1 MQIYRA
7 IKYIRLSYTDDKTVE
22 SNSVSNQRKLID
34 DFISQHPE
42 IEAVGEKI
50 DDGYSGVL
58 FDRPAFLEM
67 MELVKKGEVNC
78 VIVKDL
84 SRLGREYVETGRYLR
99 RIFPTYGVRFIAI
112 NDNLDT
118 LTEKAD
124 EITVSV
130 KNIMNEAYSRDI
142 SVKTRTALDIKRRSG
157 DFVGAFTV
165 YGYLKTGEHH
175 KSLIIDEYA
184 ANVVRDIF
192 RKRLDGF
199 SAAHIADE
207 LNKAGILS
215 PLAYKR
221 ENGLPYAKNGYA
233 DKEDCK
239 WSATT
244 VLRILSDEVY
254 TGTMVQGKQTTPHF
268 KLKERETKPSSEW
281 VRVEGTHEPIISK
294 SDFDLVQKL
303 KNLDTRTAPQSDKVY
318 LFSGVLICGC
328 CGGRMTR
335 KTNRYKDKEYFYYFC
350 PAGKKGGCASSSMIK
365 ESDLI
370 ECVRESLKSHINS
383 VISLNSIINGVS
395 QERINKALV
404 SEYSGYIKSNEEQ
417 LAKIENFK
425 RNLYENLVSGIISK
439 EEFLQY
445 KQEYSAKGE
454 NIKSAIQRWNDKLTE
469 VLENRGDRNRWI
481 NHFLQYSEMEEIDRS
496 VITRLIQSVT
506 INADKSIEIRFNYQ
520 DEYQKS
526 MEFFKDSFDERRAG

>member
-1 MQIYRA
+1 MQKFKA
-7 IKYIRLSYTDDKTVE
+7 IKYIRLSYTDDKSVE

-34 DFISQHPE
+34 DFIAQHSE
-42 IEAVGEKI
+42 IEVAAEKV

-58 FDRPAFLEM
+58 FDRPAFMEM
-67 MELVKKGEVNC
+67 LDHIKKGEANC

-84 SRLGREYVETGRYLR
+84 SRLGREYIETGRYLR
-99 RIFPTYGVRFIAI
+99 RVFPTYGVRFIAI

-124 EITVSV
+124 EISVSV

-142 SVKTRTALDIKRRSG
+142 SVKTRTALDIKRRTG

-165 YGYLKTGEHH
+165 YGYLKTGDKH
-175 KSLIIDEYA
+175 KSLIVDTFA

-199 SAAHIADE
+199 SAAHIAE
-207 LNKAGILS
+207 KLNKAGILS

-221 ENGLPYAKNGYA
+221 SNGLPYAKNGYA

-244 VLRILSDEVY
+244 VIRILSDDIY

-281 VRVEGTHEPIISK
+281 VRVENTHEPIISK
-294 SDFDLVQKL
+294 ADFDLVQRL
-303 KNLDTRTAPQSDKVY
+303 KRLDTRTSPQSDKVY

-335 KTNRYKDKEYFYYFC
+335 KTNRANGKEYVYYFC
-350 PAGKKGGCASSSMIK
+350 PAGKKGGCKSSSMIK
-365 ESDLI
+365 ESDLTA
-370 ECVRESLKSHINS
+370 CVQTSLKAHINS
-383 VISLNSIINGVS
+383 VLSLNSIINSVS
-395 QERINKALV
+395 RERINRGLV
-404 SEYSGYIKSNEEQ
+404 NEYTSFIKSNEER
-417 LAKIENFK
+417 LAKVENFK
-425 RNLYENLVSGIISK
+425 RNLYENLVNGVLSK

-445 KQEYSAKGE
+445 KQEYSAKAE
-454 NIKSAIQRWNDKLTE
+454 DIKAAIQTWNDKLAE

-481 NHFLQYSEMEEIDRS
+481 NHFLQFSDMEVIDRS
-496 VITRLIQSVT
+496 MVVRLIQSVV

-520 DEYQKS
+520 DEYQKA
-526 MEFFKDSFDERRAG
+526 MEFIN